1 MANDTAEKVSA
12 LHFAAENNTAGCGGS
27 ALITADLNLLEMHVN
42 FIVTSDLYPTT
53 KSSTGWRN

>member
-27 ALITADLNLLEMHVN
+27 ALITADLSLLEMHVN

-53 KSSTGWRN
+53 KSSTG